1 MILHCYCSC
10 TNICSL
16 FHKWAAEYPLTLHTM
31 WCHNVCCCWLGGLYS
46 SYPVSTLGLKNWTYT
61 IPFSRKPSQQRH
73 IKPFQGNIQRL
84 TGFNVFKLVTGKTDR
99 CFRRAGSGLAAVS
112 QVRGGLFREPQRATL
127 NCLWEKGYLNRV
139 KHQHYLKCHRN
150 DEDTSLACT
159 CVLAQRLEKLSWP
172 GLKVTFN
179 WCIPPSK

>member
-1 MILHCYCSC
+1 MQY
-10 TNICSL
+10 
-16 FHKWAAEYPLTLHTM
+16 TM
-31 WCHNVCCCWLGGLYS
+31 WCHIVYCCWLVGLRK
-46 SYPVSTLGLKNWTYT
+46 SYPMSTLGLESWTYT
-61 IPFSRKPSQQRH
+61 IPFSKVTQFRKTKSAKAQKAIPR
-73 IKPFQGNIQRL
+73 KRL
-84 TGFNVFKLVTGKTDR
+84 MLKSFYIPVFKPVAGEIDH
-99 CFRRAGSGLAAVS
+99 CFQRAGSGLAAVS
-112 QVRGGLFREPQRATL
+112 LVCGGLFSEPQRATL

-139 KHQHYLKCHRN
+139 KHQHYLKCHWN